1 MSKKV
6 SINLNNYNFDFH
18 SLLYATSNLS
28 ALAVFNLINALNLD
42 IPIGKKTN
50 DRSEFYNVELKVGEI
65 SYYGEL
71 TIFGFLL
78 HLKN

>member
-1 MSKKV
+1 MHVLAYNLMSNKIIKAKV
-6 SINLNNYNFDFH
+6 
-18 SLLYATSNLS
+18 LYATSNLS